1 MCYINMI
8 IYPANATS
16 LHNVLFIHQ
25 NPRHFLC
32 TSLAMWLHRL
42 GSVFMPAYSTRGCMR
57 HSLRYHEQLQLGAHV
72 KWCYADE
79 LVPYGYG
86 SDQLFAPFYSFDT
99 FLLLSLSLPFKTSR
113 SFLVVTWMFPVKC
126 CALLNKAEIKFWW
139 SIVLCFC
146 QSSVQTVSI
155 A

>member
-1 MCYINMI
+1 MPQAFTMYFLYIKTRGTFC
-8 IYPANATS
+8 A
-16 LHNVLFIHQ
+16 LHWPCDFITWGA
-25 NPRHFLC
+25 F
-32 TSLAMWLHRL
+32 
-42 GSVFMPAYSTRGCMR
+42 FMPAYSTRGCMM

-86 SDQLFAPFYSFDT
+86 SDQLFAPFCSFDT
-99 FLLLSLSLPFKTSR
+99 FLFLSLSLPFKTSR